1 MKPKMKPR
9 VTREEWLRL
18 QKRRDAHSLKKFQV
32 VIQCDGEVLD
42 PYSIFAKSKTDTK
55 YQVQYQ
61 VPYIHRDVQIV
72 SLERVA

>member
-9 VTREEWLRL
+9 VTRDEWLRL
-18 QKRRDAHSLKKFQV
+18 QNRRDAHSLKKFEAV
-32 VIQCDGEVLD
+32 MRCDGEVLD
-42 PYSIFAKSKTDTK
+42 PYSIFAKSKNDAK

-61 VPYIHRDVQIV
+61 VPYVRRDVQIL